1 MQVGFPC
8 NFAEYDTN
16 KDGEIDKAEFETVLN
31 VSDSAAALEVFNTWD
46 KNGDGVI
53 DCAEFLT
60 TGKSEFQC
68 EPKATQCKRAAE
80 GDADEELWASK

>member
-60 TGKSEFQC
+60 IGKSEFQC
-68 EPKATQCKRAAE
+68 EPKGCGRPAE
-80 GDADEELWASK
+80 DEADEELWASK